1 MNLRGKLL
9 LALLLIVAGALWLS
23 LAQNVRAQGPTTFT
37 AKTVFDVNIRATPGI
52 NSGVLAV
59 FPAGAQAT
67 AIGRSPGNNWIQ
79 VEYQQTTGWVAAWL
93 VVFSGDTSLLPVTTD
108 IQPDPI
114 TTNEPI
120 LLSSPYNLNIRAEPN
135 PSARIL
141 GKLPFGTRVSALQ
154 RTSNSS
160 WVRIDYNGTQ
170 GWVAAWLSTLTN
182 DINSLNVGEG
192 GVSPAAQPT
201 GTTTPQT
208 PAPTP
213 VSGTPAAPTGI
224 TITAPHRVNIRT
236 APNVSSTVLSMIPFG
251 AQAAAVG
258 RSAGNNWIQ
267 VQYGNTLGWVAKWV
281 VVASDNTANLPVT
294 SDVVDVTPASST
306 TITGAGMYNV
316 IIRTGPSSTFGEIGQ
331 LPANTNANL
340 LGRSSDSAWIRLS
353 YEGTEG
359 WVASWVIFASA
370 DMNNLPIQNP

>member
-1 MNLRGKLL
+1 MNLRRKLL
-9 LALLLIVAGALWLS
+9 LALLLIVTSVLWLAPARDIQ
-23 LAQNVRAQGPTTFT
+23 AQSPATFT

-59 FPAGAQAT
+59 FPAGTQAT

-108 IQPDPI
+108 IQPEPV
-114 TTNEPI
+114 TTNDPI

-141 GKLPFGTRVSALQ
+141 GKLPFATPVSALQ

-170 GWVAAWLSTLTN
+170 GWVAAWLSTLN
-182 DINSLNVGEG
+182 QDINGLSVGEG
-192 GVSPAAQPT
+192 AASPTAQPT
-201 GTTTPQT
+201 GTRTPNT

-213 VSGTPAAPTGI
+213 VPGTPAAPTGI
-224 TITAPHRVNIRT
+224 TITAPHRVNIRAT
-236 APNVSSTVLSMIPFG
+236 PSTSGSVLTMMPFG
-251 AQAAAVG
+251 AQAAAAG
-258 RSAGNNWIQ
+258 RNVGNNWIQ

-281 VVASDNTANLPVT
+281 VVASDNTVNLPVT
-294 SDVVDVTPASST
+294 SDVVDVTPAAGT

-316 IIRTGPSSTFGEIGQ
+316 IIRTGPGSTFGEVGQ

-340 LGRSSDSAWIRLS
+340 LGRTSDSAWIRLS

-359 WVASWVIFASA
+359 WVASWVIFASGGYE
-370 DMNNLPIQNP
+370 